1 MGCMCSDWLSQKQ
14 EPSQGPGGQGIMIG
28 SPLLK
33 NLVGSVERTFPPV
46 KGVLVPEEGDKGMLG
61 SRNNILSLP
70 ILLPMRQTNPQAQ
83 VEPWLSHGILALERT
98 MTSSLLQYLI
108 SQSCSHLCQK
118 LNNPWQSAFWSAE
131 RAF

>member
-14 EPSQGPGGQGIMIG
+14 EPSQGPGGQAIMIG

-61 SRNNILSLP
+61 SRNNILPLP

-83 VEPWLSHGILALERT
+83 VEPWLSHGILALEHT

-108 SQSCSHLCQK
+108 SQSHLCQK
-118 LNNPWQSAFWSAE
+118 LNNPW
-131 RAF
+131 